1 VHDYTTTMIKLLQTD
16 PHDPKRRAPV
26 LLSLAHIV
34 RMVPQYYVESGGKR
48 MVTALEGQGDDAQA
62 SARGLKR
69 YFLILDVLGG
79 TFESH
84 TASDKGQRILE
95 QMWNEAS

>member
-1 VHDYTTTMIKLLQTD
+1 MHDFIPKAIKLLQTD
-16 PHDPKRRAPV
+16 PQDPDRRTPV

-34 RMVPQYYVESGGKR
+34 RLVPQYYVESGGTR
-48 MVTALEGQGDDAQA
+48 MVTDLAGEGDEAAA

-69 YFLILDVLGG
+69 FFLILDDLGG

-84 TASDKGQRILE
+84 TASEKGQRILE
-95 QMWNEAS
+95 QLWNESA